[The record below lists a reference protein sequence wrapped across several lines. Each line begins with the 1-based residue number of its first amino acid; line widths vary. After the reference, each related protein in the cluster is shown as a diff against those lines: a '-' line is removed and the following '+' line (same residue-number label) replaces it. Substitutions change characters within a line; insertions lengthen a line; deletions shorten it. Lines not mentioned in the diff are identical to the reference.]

1 MKISH
6 PLGPLALAG
15 LVAGALFTTDAL
27 AQAEAPAS
35 PPPTGLPQAPP
46 EKIEPP
52 PQTPSQDPASS
63 EALQQNK
70 SVITPPAGV
79 DPAMTKPPPD
89 NGTAV
94 MPVIPPPENP
104 APK

>member
-1 MKISH
+1 MKSSTS
-6 PLGPLALAG
+6 LGPLALAG
-15 LVAGALFTTDAL
+15 FVAGGLFTTDAL
-27 AQAEAPAS
+27 AQAEVPAN
-35 PPPTGLPQAPP
+35 PPATGLPQAPP

-52 PQTPSQDPASS
+52 PQKPAQDPASS

-70 SVITPPAGV
+70 GVITPPAGV